1 VTGHEKVLDCF
12 RFEPGQEEEEE
23 EQEDDYFTPAFVQE
37 F

>member
-1 VTGHEKVLDCF
+1 VTGHEEVVDCF

-37 F
+37 I